1 MPGSHIPI
9 KGPDELRKLTPDY
22 VLILPWN
29 ISDEIKEQNHQLKE
43 RGTKFVTAIPEI
55 IIHEELQRNNP
66 KHTWNS
72 RSRIR

>member
-1 MPGSHIPI
+1 MNF
-9 KGPDELRKLTPDY
+9 RKLTPDY

-66 KHTWNS
+66 KHNWNS